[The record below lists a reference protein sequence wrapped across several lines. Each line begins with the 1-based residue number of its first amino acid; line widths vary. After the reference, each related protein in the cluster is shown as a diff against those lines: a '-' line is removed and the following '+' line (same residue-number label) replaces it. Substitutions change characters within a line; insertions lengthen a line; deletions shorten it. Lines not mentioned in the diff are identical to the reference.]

1 MLQEFSVI
9 AGPCALESS
18 ELNLKVGIE
27 LAKISQDL
35 KIPIIFKASFD
46 KANRS
51 RVDSA
56 RGPGLKEGLVLLS
69 EVKRETGLPILTDIH
84 EPYQAREVAKVADII
99 QIPAFLVR
107 QTDLLLAAG
116 ETGKPVNIK
125 KSQWM
130 SVQELKG
137 ALGKV
142 RDTNTQQVIFTERGT
157 FFGYGDLVVDMRNFQ
172 RIEEE
177 LACPVYFDG
186 THSVQKPGQ
195 HFGSTGGE
203 SIFTRSLVLA
213 AVGAGCGGLFLE
225 VHPNPASAPSDR
237 ATMMPLNELRN
248 LLERVLELRS
258 VLQ

>member
-1 MLQEFSVI
+1 M
-9 AGPCALESS
+9 LESS

-84 EPYQAREVAKVADII
+84 EPYQAREVAEVADII

-237 ATMMPLNELRN
+237 TTMMRLNELRS